1 MGAVFEPLD
10 RAAAQA
16 LAEELMSPDDAR
28 VMDEPEPETGQDSE
42 RLVVLEDRREGDTD
56 QELEPGVKADI
67 EDEANPAPQ

>member
-10 RAAAQA
+10 RADAQA